1 MPHATDI
8 PAPPAAELVRH
19 FRARLAA
26 ETDCSDV
33 HATLQAR
40 PDAIVVVD
48 TRSPEAF
55 AAGHVPGAVNI
66 PPATMDAETLAA
78 HGDVLFVT
86 YCWGPHCNGATK
98 GAASPKHRASACK
111 ALLLERFREL
121 CAALPA
127 EALPEPLRAVGDVR
141 RRSYRELKLAA
152 TDYQRRKD
160 AFLGLPAFRDW
171 VHCPPCCEEFS

>member
-1 MPHATDI
+1 MRPALVGKLHAVVLRRVVGRQVVERDGRRDGGRR
-8 PAPPAAELVRH
+8 ARREAAVREAAAE
-19 FRARLAA
+19 
-26 ETDCSDV
+26 
-33 HATLQAR
+33 
-40 PDAIVVVD
+40 
-48 TRSPEAF
+48 
-55 AAGHVPGAVNI
+55 AVNGLRG
-66 PPATMDAETLAA
+66 TRL
-78 HGDVLFVT
+78 
-86 YCWGPHCNGATK
+86 GATK

-141 RRSYRELKLAA
+141 RRSYRELKLVA

-160 AFLGLPAFRDW
+160 ASLGLPAFRDW